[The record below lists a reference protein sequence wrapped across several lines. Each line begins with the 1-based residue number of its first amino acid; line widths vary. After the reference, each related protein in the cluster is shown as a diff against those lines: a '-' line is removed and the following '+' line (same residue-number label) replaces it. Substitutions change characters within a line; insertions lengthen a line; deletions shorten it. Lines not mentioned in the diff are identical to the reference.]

1 MVITAKTSTANLSYS
16 PLKTKFTNEQE
27 QLSPDVNSKKVVVKV
42 LLPNCQTTTIKVLE
56 TLTVKSILYSLCEKR
71 ALDFA
76 CHRLELAS
84 NPGTPLDA
92 DSTIQSISKE
102 GVVTEV
108 LVARFE
114 RPEETICISEN
125 GKEVLII
132 KITGDG

>member
-1 MVITAKTSTANLSYS
+1 MVITAKTSTAGLSLS
-16 PLKTKFTNEQE
+16 PLKSKFTNEPE
-27 QLSPDVNSKKVVVKV
+27 QQADVSSKKVVIKV
-42 LLPNCQTTTIKVLE
+42 LLPNSQTTTIKVGE
-56 TLTVKSILYSLCEKR
+56 TATVKSILYSICEKR

-76 CHRLELAS
+76 CHRLELSS

-92 DSTIQSISKE
+92 DSTIQSIVKE

-108 LVARFE
+108 LVAQFE